1 MNKKKQ
7 LRYPKMETEIENG
20 SSGTSRIHFTKDVK
34 NAIDKVLKTDDPMDS
49 PDFNTVDYIN
59 QLFPNEQSLVSI
71 DETIQRMQCEVSLI
85 DDNIRSVV
93 RGQTNTGQDGQIAL
107 TEAQKV
113 ITTLYAHI
121 IDVKTR
127 AEKTEEMVK
136 EITRDIKQLDCAK
149 RNLTSAITTLNHLH
163 MLVGGIESLNKLIEK
178 RLYGEIL
185 NPLQAITEVNQHFKQ
200 YSDIDEIKNLSQNV
214 DKIQVTL
221 ATQITDDFKDAFLP
235 KSSTSANA
243 GNKQRLGLN
252 QLADACKVISVLDTK
267 VKKELLKWFIAQQ
280 LEEYVQLFHE
290 NQDIAWL
297 DKIDKRYAW
306 LKRHLL
312 DFEDKFGS
320 VFPLDWEV
328 SERITV
334 EFCRLTREQLSQI
347 MAKRSNEIDVRLLLF
362 AINKTQ
368 AFEQLLSKR
377 FTGVTLGAETP
388 AALITSSALKVLPE
402 SGLSDQSTAST
413 TIGIFHDQIGICF
426 KAHLGIYI
434 KSIDRN
440 LTELMEKFV
449 EMAKAPLK
457 VSEVKTTVYPS
468 SADLF
473 VFYKKC
479 MVQCNQLSND
489 QPMYELALV
498 FKKYLREYASKVLE
512 FSTPKLLTTTAS
524 IGKSM
529 SLLTRDMQNL
539 STAAGQVF
547 HNFLKEGE
555 TQRFQRED
563 LIQICCVLTTA
574 EYCLETVQQLE
585 DKLKEKVAVAYVNKI
600 DMSEEKDVFHRIIS
614 NCIQLLVQ
622 DLESGCEPSLQSM
635 SKVQWQS
642 ISNVGDQSPF
652 ISTICTN
659 FKQTVP
665 IIRDNLAT
673 SRKYFTQFCH
683 KFVNAFIPKF
693 INVLYKC
700 KLTHS
705 DGSNNVLGCEQLL
718 LDTHSLKT
726 ALLDLPSIG
735 SSVNRK
741 APTSYTKVV
750 VKDMTR
756 AEMIIKVVMTPV
768 QPPSHFTQQV
778 LKLLPDV
785 TIAEYQKILDMKAVK
800 RVDQLQ
806 LIDLFKHTASH
817 VAVVGGLSD
826 VTAPSE
832 DGATPLQ
839 GNLNDSANLDADPLI
854 SNEANSSGEL
864 NMVTQSSTGDII
876 GGNTNPAAASTSTP
890 KRAFIF
896 SVGSFTGSA
905 DKNVDGSSNNGSD
918 RGRIRKLESLLKKR
932 LP

>member
-1 MNKKKQ
+1 MSEVGVALEVDGAADKTLGSNK
-7 LRYPKMETEIENG
+7 
-20 SSGTSRIHFTKDVK
+20 IHFSKEVK
-34 NAIDKVLKTDDPMDS
+34 QVIDKVLKTDDPMDAT
-49 PDFNTVDYIN
+49 DFNTVDYIN
-59 QLFPNEQSLVSI
+59 QLFPNEQSLVGI

-85 DDNIRSVV
+85 DDNIRAVV
-93 RGQTNTGQDGQIAL
+93 RGQTNTGQDGQLAL
-107 TEAQKV
+107 CEAQKV
-113 ITTLYAHI
+113 ISSLYSHI
-121 IDVKTR
+121 IDVKAR
-127 AEKTEEMVK
+127 AERTEEMVK

-163 MLVGGIESLNKLIEK
+163 MLVGGIESLNKLIE
-178 RLYGEIL
+178 RRSYGEIL
-185 NPLQAITEVNQHFKQ
+185 NPLQAITEVNQHFQQ
-200 YSDIDEIKNLSQNV
+200 YSDIEEIKNLSQSV

-221 ATQITDDFKDAFLP
+221 AQQITEDFKEAFAAKP
-235 KSSTSANA
+235 SA
-243 GNKQRLGLN
+243 QHHRLGLN
-252 QLADACKVISVLDTK
+252 QLSDACKVMSVLDPK
-267 VKKELLKWFIAQQ
+267 VKKDLLKWFIAQQ
-280 LEEYVQLFHE
+280 LEEYMHLFHE

-312 DFEDKFGS
+312 DFEDKYGA

-334 EFCRLTREQLSQI
+334 EFCRQTREQLAKI
-347 MAKRSNEIDVRLLLF
+347 MAKRTNEIDVRLLLF

-377 FTGVTLGAETP
+377 FTGVTLGGTVAEQTRVLTDLNIADAN
-388 AALITSSALKVLPE
+388 AAPGIV
-402 SGLSDQSTAST
+402 
-413 TIGIFHDQIGICF
+413 IFHDQIGQCF
-426 KAHLGIYI
+426 KVHLDIYI
-434 KSIDRN
+434 RSIDRN
-440 LTELMEKFV
+440 LSELMEKFV
-449 EMAKAPLK
+449 EMSKEPYKFAEA
-457 VSEVKTTVYPS
+457 KTTVYPS
-468 SADLF
+468 SGDLF

-479 MVQCNQLSND
+479 MVQCNQLSNE
-489 QPMYELALV
+489 QPMYDLALV

-512 FSTPKLLTTTAS
+512 GSTPKLITPTTS
-524 IGKSM
+524 IGKSV

-547 HNFLKEGE
+547 HNFLKEGDI
-555 TQRFQRED
+555 QRFGRDD
-563 LIQICCVLTTA
+563 LVRICCVLTTA

-585 DKLKEKVAVAYVNKI
+585 DKLKEKVTSAYVNKI

-622 DLESGCEPSLQSM
+622 DLEAGCEPSLQAM
-635 SKVQWQS
+635 AKVQWQQ
-642 ISNVGDQSPF
+642 ISNVGDQSAF
-652 ISTICTN
+652 ISNICSN

-665 IIRDNLAT
+665 IIRDTLAS

-683 KFVNAFIPKF
+683 KFVAAFIPKF

-700 KLTHS
+700 KLTLS

-726 ALLDLPSIG
+726 ALLDLPSVG

-768 QPPSHFTQQV
+768 QPPAHFTQQV
-778 LKLLPDV
+778 LKLLPDI

-806 LIDLFKHTASH
+806 LIDLFKHTASAA
-817 VAVVGGLSD
+817 AVSGLMEVTREESD
-826 VTAPSE
+826 APAASIQVIPDVQIANIEADTSNSNSLATGAAGESTTPATPVTA
-832 DGATPLQ
+832 
-839 GNLNDSANLDADPLI
+839 
-854 SNEANSSGEL
+854 
-864 NMVTQSSTGDII
+864 
-876 GGNTNPAAASTSTP
+876 AATSTP

-905 DKNVDGSSNNGSD
+905 DKNADGSSQTG
-918 RGRIRKLESLLKKR
+918 IRKLESLLKKR
-932 LP
+932 FP

>member
-1 MNKKKQ
+1 MSATEAPLDAVSKDSLENDNK
-7 LRYPKMETEIENG
+7 
-20 SSGTSRIHFTKDVK
+20 IHFSKEVK
-34 NAIDKVLKTDDPMDS
+34 QVIDKVLKSDDIMDA
-49 PDFNTVDYIN
+49 PDFNCVDYIN
-59 QLFPNEQSLVSI
+59 QLFPNEQSLSTI
-71 DETIQRMQCEVSLI
+71 DDTIQRMQYEVSLI

-93 RGQTNTGQDGQIAL
+93 RGQTNTGQDGQMAL
-107 TEAQKV
+107 YEAQKV
-113 ITTLYAHI
+113 ISTLYDHI

-163 MLVGGIESLNKLIEK
+163 MLVGGIESLEKLIEK

-185 NPLQAITEVNQHFKQ
+185 NPLQAITEVNQHFQQ
-200 YSDIDEIKNLSQNV
+200 YSDIEEIKNLSQSV
-214 DKIQVTL
+214 DRIQVRL
-221 ATQITDDFKDAFLP
+221 AQQITEDFKEAFSATS
-235 KSSTSANA
+235 KSG
-243 GNKQRLGLN
+243 GNQPRLSLN
-252 QLADACKVISVLDTK
+252 QLADACKVVSVLDPK

-280 LEEYVQLFHE
+280 LEEYLHLFHE

-312 DFEDKFGS
+312 DFEDKFGA

-334 EFCRLTREQLSQI
+334 EFCRLTRDQLSQI
-347 MAKRSNEIDVRLLLF
+347 MAKRTNEIDVRLLLF

-377 FTGVTLGAETP
+377 FTGVTLGVSPNANPEKLAT
-388 AALITSSALKVLPE
+388 AVNSETSSGDVVINPNLVV
-402 SGLSDQSTAST
+402 
-413 TIGIFHDQIGICF
+413 FHDQIGSCF
-426 KAHLGIYI
+426 KAHLDIYI
-434 KSIDRN
+434 RSIDRN
-440 LTELMEKFV
+440 LSELIEKFV
-449 EMAKAPLK
+449 EQVKEPLK
-457 VSEVKTTVYPS
+457 IAEAKTTVYPS

-479 MVQCNQLSND
+479 MVQCNQLSNE
-489 QPMYELALV
+489 QPMYDLAMV

-512 FSTPKLLTTTAS
+512 FSIPKLLSSSTS

-539 STAAGQVF
+539 STAAGQVI
-547 HNFLKEGE
+547 HNFLKEGDA
-555 TQRFQRED
+555 QRFSRDD
-563 LIQICCVLTTA
+563 LIRICCVLTTA

-585 DKLKEKVAVAYVNKI
+585 EKLKEKVAAAYSGKV
-600 DMSEEKDVFHRIIS
+600 DMSEERDVFHRIIS

-622 DLESGCEPSLQSM
+622 DLEAGCEPSLQAM
-635 SKVQWQS
+635 AKVQWQS
-642 ISNVGDQSPF
+642 INNVGDQSAF
-652 ISTICTN
+652 ITSICAN

-665 IIRDNLAT
+665 ILRDNLAT

-683 KFVNAFIPKF
+683 KFVNVFIPKF

-700 KLTHS
+700 KLTLS

-768 QPPSHFTQQV
+768 QPPAHFTQQV
-778 LKLLPDV
+778 LKLLPDI

-806 LIDLFKHTASH
+806 LIDLFKRTAS
-817 VAVVGGLSD
+817 AAAFAGLNENSELEGNNNTDMPPVVTNAGSEEATTDNLIADATSTENNLSAS
-826 VTAPSE
+826 TTNP
-832 DGATPLQ
+832 T
-839 GNLNDSANLDADPLI
+839 
-854 SNEANSSGEL
+854 
-864 NMVTQSSTGDII
+864 SSTSAMG
-876 GGNTNPAAASTSTP
+876 STSTP

-896 SVGSFTGSA
+896 SVGSFTGGSSTE
-905 DKNVDGSSNNGSD
+905 KPSDGSAQAGGD
-918 RGRIRKLESLLKKR
+918 RSRIRKLENLLKKR

>member
-1 MNKKKQ
+1 MSEAAVAPEADGAVTERMVANNK
-7 LRYPKMETEIENG
+7 
-20 SSGTSRIHFTKDVK
+20 IHFSKEVK
-34 NAIDKVLKTDDPMDS
+34 QVIDKVLKTDDPMDA

-59 QLFPNEQSLVSI
+59 QLFPNEQSLVGI
-71 DETIQRMQCEVSLI
+71 DETIQKMQCEVSLI

-93 RGQTNTGQDGQIAL
+93 RGQTNTGQDGQVAL
-107 TEAQKV
+107 CEAQKV
-113 ITTLYAHI
+113 ISSLFSHI
-121 IDVKTR
+121 IDVKSR
-127 AEKTEEMVK
+127 AERTEEMVK

-149 RNLTSAITTLNHLH
+149 RNLTAAITTLNHLH
-163 MLVGGIESLNKLIEK
+163 MLVGGIDSLNKLIE
-178 RLYGEIL
+178 RRSYGEIL
-185 NPLQAITEVNQHFKQ
+185 NPLQAITEVNQHFQ
-200 YSDIDEIKNLSQNV
+200 QFSDIEEIKNLSQSV

-221 ATQITDDFKDAFLP
+221 AQQITEDFKDAF
-235 KSSTSANA
+235 SAKPA
-243 GNKQRLGLN
+243 GQNQHRLGLN
-252 QLADACKVISVLDTK
+252 QLADACKVMSVLDPK

-280 LEEYVQLFHE
+280 LEEYMHLFHE

-312 DFEDKFGS
+312 EFEDKYGP

-334 EFCRLTREQLSQI
+334 EFCRQTRDQLSQI

-377 FTGVTLGAETP
+377 FTGVTLGAT
-388 AALITSSALKVLPE
+388 ATDQARALGEPSVADAPMGVT
-402 SGLSDQSTAST
+402 
-413 TIGIFHDQIGICF
+413 IFHDQIGQCF
-426 KAHLGIYI
+426 KPHLDIYI
-434 KSIDRN
+434 RSIDRN
-440 LTELMEKFV
+440 LAELMDKFV
-449 EMAKAPLK
+449 EMSREPFKFAE
-457 VSEVKTTVYPS
+457 SKTTVYPS
-468 SADLF
+468 SGDLF

-479 MVQCNQLSND
+479 MVQCNQLSNE
-489 QPMYELALV
+489 QPMYDLALV
-498 FKKYLREYASKVLE
+498 FKKYLREYAAKVLE
-512 FSTPKLLTTTAS
+512 GSTPKLVPTTTGS
-524 IGKSM
+524 SLGKSV

-547 HNFLKEGE
+547 HNFLKEGD
-555 TQRFQRED
+555 TQRFSRDD
-563 LIQICCVLTTA
+563 LMRICYVLTTG

-585 DKLKEKVAVAYVNKI
+585 DKLKEKVTSAYVSKI

-614 NCIQLLVQ
+614 NCIQLLIQ
-622 DLESGCEPSLQSM
+622 DLEAGCEASLQAM
-635 SKVQWQS
+635 SKVQWQH
-642 ISNVGDQSPF
+642 INNVGDQSAF
-652 ISTICTN
+652 ISSICAN

-665 IIRDNLAT
+665 TIRDTLAS

-683 KFVNAFIPKF
+683 RFVAAFIPKF
-693 INVLYKC
+693 INVLYRC
-700 KLTHS
+700 KLTLS

-726 ALLDLPSIG
+726 ALLELPSVG

-768 QPPSHFTQQV
+768 QPPAHFTQQV
-778 LKLLPDV
+778 LKLLPDI

-806 LIDLFKHTASH
+806 LIDLFKHTASAA
-817 VAVVGGLSD
+817 AVSGLIET
-826 VTAPSE
+826 TAADEDAQCSE
-832 DGATPLQ
+832 A
-839 GNLNDSANLDADPLI
+839 
-854 SNEANSSGEL
+854 
-864 NMVTQSSTGDII
+864 
-876 GGNTNPAAASTSTP
+876 PAAGAVAATEESEQSMGTAESSSITSTTTASSSTP

-905 DKNVDGSSNNGSD
+905 DKNADGSSQTG
-918 RGRIRKLESLLKKR
+918 IRKLESLLKKR
-932 LP
+932 FP

>member
-1 MNKKKQ
+1 MSESVVAAEADAIAGQVAGNNKIQFSKEVKQ
-7 LRYPKMETEIENG
+7 
-20 SSGTSRIHFTKDVK
+20 V
-34 NAIDKVLKTDDPMDS
+34 IDKVLKTDEQDPMDA

-59 QLFPNEQSLVSI
+59 QLFPNEQSLATI

-93 RGQTNTGQDGQIAL
+93 RGQTNTGQDGQLAL
-107 TEAQKV
+107 CEAQKV
-113 ITTLYAHI
+113 ISSLFSHI

-127 AEKTEEMVK
+127 AERTEEMVK

-163 MLVGGIESLNKLIEK
+163 MLVGGIESLNELIE
-178 RLYGEIL
+178 RRSYGEIL
-185 NPLQAITEVNQHFKQ
+185 NPLQAITEVNQHFQQ
-200 YSDIDEIKNLSQNV
+200 YSDIEEIKNLSQSV

-221 ATQITDDFKDAFLP
+221 AQQITEDFKDAFASKP
-235 KSSTSANA
+235 SS
-243 GNKQRLGLN
+243 QHRLGLN
-252 QLADACKVISVLDTK
+252 QLGDACKVLSVLDAK

-280 LEEYVQLFHE
+280 LEEYMHLFHE

-312 DFEDKFGS
+312 DFEDKYGA

-334 EFCRLTREQLSQI
+334 EFCRQTRQQLSQI
-347 MAKRSNEIDVRLLLF
+347 MAKRTNEIDVRLLLF

-377 FTGVTLGAETP
+377 FTGVTLGATP
-388 AALITSSALKVLPE
+388 AEQTRVLTLPAKAEALLTNTV
-402 SGLSDQSTAST
+402 
-413 TIGIFHDQIGICF
+413 FHDQIGQCF
-426 KAHLGIYI
+426 KPHLDIYI
-434 KSIDRN
+434 RSIDRN
-440 LTELMEKFV
+440 LSELLEKFV
-449 EMAKAPLK
+449 EMSKEPYKFAEA
-457 VSEVKTTVYPS
+457 KTTVYPS
-468 SADLF
+468 SGDLF

-479 MVQCNQLSND
+479 MVQCNQLSNE
-489 QPMYELALV
+489 QPMYDLALV

-512 FSTPKLLTTTAS
+512 GSTPKLVPSSTSSS
-524 IGKSM
+524 IGKSV

-547 HNFLKEGE
+547 HNFLKEGD
-555 TQRFQRED
+555 TQRFGRDD
-563 LIQICCVLTTA
+563 LVRICCVLTTG

-585 DKLKEKVAVAYVNKI
+585 DKLKEKVTPAYVGKI

-622 DLESGCEPSLQSM
+622 DLEAGCEASLQAM
-635 SKVQWQS
+635 AKVQWQH
-642 ISNVGDQSPF
+642 ISNVGDQSAF
-652 ISTICTN
+652 ISNICSN

-665 IIRDNLAT
+665 TIRDTLSS

-683 KFVNAFIPKF
+683 RFVAAFIPKF
-693 INVLYKC
+693 INVLYRC
-700 KLTHS
+700 KLTLS

-718 LDTHSLKT
+718 LDTHSLKS
-726 ALLDLPSIG
+726 ALLELPSVG

-768 QPPSHFTQQV
+768 QPPAHFTQQV
-778 LKLLPDV
+778 LKLLPDI

-806 LIDLFKHTASH
+806 LIDLFKHTASAA
-817 VAVVGGLSD
+817 AVSGLMETPNSEEELPSASESPANATED
-826 VTAPSE
+826 NENTVT
-832 DGATPLQ
+832 
-839 GNLNDSANLDADPLI
+839 
-854 SNEANSSGEL
+854 
-864 NMVTQSSTGDII
+864 SSTDS
-876 GGNTNPAAASTSTP
+876 TTTTATTSTSTP

-905 DKNVDGSSNNGSD
+905 DKNADGSSQTG
-918 RGRIRKLESLLKKR
+918 IRKLESLLKKR
-932 LP
+932 FP

>member
-1 MNKKKQ
+1 MSAPEAPLEPVSKASQ
-7 LRYPKMETEIENG
+7 ENG
-20 SSGTSRIHFTKDVK
+20 SKIHFTKEVK
-34 NAIDKVLKTDDPMDS
+34 QVIDKVLKSDDPMDA
-49 PDFNTVDYIN
+49 PDFNCVDYIN
-59 QLFPNEQSLVSI
+59 QLFPNEQSLATI

-93 RGQTNTGQDGQIAL
+93 RGQTNTGQDGQMAL
-107 TEAQKV
+107 YEAQKV
-113 ITTLYAHI
+113 ISTLYDHI

-163 MLVGGIESLNKLIEK
+163 MLVGGIESLEKLIEK

-185 NPLQAITEVNQHFKQ
+185 NPLQAITEVNQHFQQ
-200 YSDIDEIKNLSQNV
+200 YSDIEEIKNLSQSV
-214 DKIQVTL
+214 DRIQVTL
-221 ATQITDDFKDAFLP
+221 AQQITEDFKEAF
-235 KSSTSANA
+235 SAKPNA
-243 GNKQRLGLN
+243 GHQRLGLN
-252 QLADACKVISVLDTK
+252 QLADACKVVSVLDPK

-280 LEEYVQLFHE
+280 LEEYLHLFHE

-312 DFEDKFGS
+312 DFEDKFGA

-347 MAKRSNEIDVRLLLF
+347 MAKRTNEIDVRLLLF

-377 FTGVTLGAETP
+377 FTGVTLGHSNNTADKLTTP
-388 AALITSSALKVLPE
+388 ALAESSQGDGSGVINPALVV
-402 SGLSDQSTAST
+402 
-413 TIGIFHDQIGICF
+413 FHDQIGSCF
-426 KAHLGIYI
+426 KAHLDIYI

-440 LTELMEKFV
+440 LTELIEKFV
-449 EMAKAPLK
+449 EQAKEPLK
-457 VSEVKTTVYPS
+457 VAEAKTTVYPS

-479 MVQCNQLSND
+479 MVQCNQLSNE
-489 QPMYELALV
+489 QPMYELAMV

-512 FSTPKLLTTTAS
+512 FSIPKLLTTSTS

-539 STAAGQVF
+539 STAAGQVI
-547 HNFLKEGE
+547 HNFLKEGDA
-555 TQRFQRED
+555 QRFSRDD
-563 LIQICCVLTTA
+563 LIRICCVLTTA

-585 DKLKEKVAVAYVNKI
+585 EKLKEKVAPAYVNKV

-614 NCIQLLVQ
+614 SCIQLLVQ
-622 DLESGCEPSLQSM
+622 DLEAGCEPSLQAM
-635 SKVQWQS
+635 AKVQWQN
-642 ISNVGDQSPF
+642 INNVGDQSPF
-652 ISTICTN
+652 ISSMCAN

-665 IIRDNLAT
+665 ILRDNLAT

-683 KFVNAFIPKF
+683 KFVNVFIPKF

-700 KLTHS
+700 KLTLS

-741 APTSYTKVV
+741 APTSFTKVV

-768 QPPSHFTQQV
+768 QPPAHFTQQV
-778 LKLLPDV
+778 LKLLPDI

-806 LIDLFKHTASH
+806 LIDIFKRTAS
-817 VAVVGGLSD
+817 
-826 VTAPSE
+826 TAAFASE
-832 DGATPLQ
+832 STETTEI
-839 GNLNDSANLDADPLI
+839 NLDSKA
-854 SNEANSSGEL
+854 AAGGEL
-864 NMVTQSSTGDII
+864 NTDSNLIADATSTENVTQVPVSATSSSAI
-876 GGNTNPAAASTSTP
+876 GSTSTP

-896 SVGSFTGSA
+896 SVGSFTGGGSSA
-905 DKNVDGSSNNGSD
+905 DKSADGSTPAGGD
-918 RGRIRKLESLLKKR
+918 RGRIRKLENLLKKR

>member
-1 MNKKKQ
+1 MSEAAVATDQDAIAGQMISNNK
-7 LRYPKMETEIENG
+7 
-20 SSGTSRIHFTKDVK
+20 IHFSKEVK
-34 NAIDKVLKTDDPMDS
+34 QVIDKVLKTDEQDPMDA
-49 PDFNTVDYIN
+49 PDFNTVEYIN
-59 QLFPNEQSLVSI
+59 QLFPNEQSLANI
-71 DETIQRMQCEVSLI
+71 DETIERMQCDVSLI

-93 RGQTNTGQDGQIAL
+93 RGQTNTGQDGQLAL
-107 TEAQKV
+107 CEAQKV
-113 ITTLYAHI
+113 ISSLFSHI

-127 AEKTEEMVK
+127 AERTEEMVK

-163 MLVGGIESLNKLIEK
+163 MLVGGIESLNELIE
-178 RLYGEIL
+178 RRAYGEIL
-185 NPLQAITEVNQHFKQ
+185 NPLQAITEVNQHFQQ
-200 YSDIDEIKNLSQNV
+200 YSDIEEIKNLSQSV

-221 ATQITDDFKDAFLP
+221 AQQITEDFKEAFASKP
-235 KSSTSANA
+235 TT
-243 GNKQRLGLN
+243 QHRLGFN
-252 QLADACKVISVLDTK
+252 QLADACKVMSVLDAK

-280 LEEYVQLFHE
+280 LEEYMQLFHE

-312 DFEDKFGS
+312 DFEDKYGP
-320 VFPLDWEV
+320 VFPLNWEV

-334 EFCRLTREQLSQI
+334 EFCRQTRQQLSQI
-347 MAKRSNEIDVRLLLF
+347 MSKRANEIDVRLLLF

-377 FTGVTLGAETP
+377 FTGVTLGA
-388 AALITSSALKVLPE
+388 
-402 SGLSDQSTAST
+402 STAEQT
-413 TIGIFHDQIGICF
+413 RVLTATEQPLTQTVFHDQIGQCF
-426 KAHLGIYI
+426 KPHLDIYI
-434 KSIDRN
+434 RSIDRN
-440 LTELMEKFV
+440 LAELLEKFI
-449 EMAKAPLK
+449 EMSKEPYKFAEA
-457 VSEVKTTVYPS
+457 KTTVYPS
-468 SADLF
+468 SGDLF

-479 MVQCNQLSND
+479 MVQCNQLSNE

-498 FKKYLREYASKVLE
+498 FKKYLREYAAKVLE
-512 FSTPKLLTTTAS
+512 GSTPKLVTSSTGSS
-524 IGKSM
+524 IGKSV

-547 HNFLKEGE
+547 HNFLKEGDV
-555 TQRFQRED
+555 QRFQRDD
-563 LIQICCVLTTA
+563 LVRICCVLTTG

-585 DKLKEKVAVAYVNKI
+585 DKLKEKVTAPYASKI

-622 DLESGCEPSLQSM
+622 DLETGCDASLQAM
-635 SKVQWQS
+635 AKVPWQQ
-642 ISNVGDQSPF
+642 ISNVGDQSAF
-652 ISTICTN
+652 ISSIYSN

-665 IIRDNLAT
+665 TIRDTLAS

-683 KFVNAFIPKF
+683 RFVAAFIPKF
-693 INVLYKC
+693 INVLYRC
-700 KLTHS
+700 KLTQS

-726 ALLDLPSIG
+726 ALLELPSVG

-768 QPPSHFTQQV
+768 QPPAHFTQQV
-778 LKLLPDV
+778 LKLLPDI

-806 LIDLFKHTASH
+806 LIDLFKHTASAA
-817 VAVVGGLSD
+817 AVSGLIEQ
-826 VTAPSE
+826 P
-832 DGATPLQ
+832 
-839 GNLNDSANLDADPLI
+839 
-854 SNEANSSGEL
+854 
-864 NMVTQSSTGDII
+864 TQSEEEPV
-876 GGNTNPAAASTSTP
+876 PAAETTDETDTTVSASAESTTTNTTTTSSSTP

-896 SVGSFTGSA
+896 SVGSFTGNA
-905 DKNVDGSSNNGSD
+905 DRNADGSSQTG
-918 RGRIRKLESLLKKR
+918 IRKLESLLKKR
-932 LP
+932 FP

>member
-1 MNKKKQ
+1 MSEAAVSVEMESASTEHMVANNKIRFSKEVKQ
-7 LRYPKMETEIENG
+7 
-20 SSGTSRIHFTKDVK
+20 V
-34 NAIDKVLKTDDPMDS
+34 IDKVLKTDDPMDA

-59 QLFPNEQSLVSI
+59 QLFPNEQSLAGI
-71 DETIQRMQCEVSLI
+71 DETIHKMQCEVSLI

-93 RGQTNTGQDGQIAL
+93 RGQTNTGQDGQLAL
-107 TEAQKV
+107 SEAQKV
-113 ITTLYAHI
+113 IGSLFSHI

-127 AEKTEEMVK
+127 AERTEEMVK

-149 RNLTSAITTLNHLH
+149 RNLTAAITTLNHLH
-163 MLVGGIESLNKLIEK
+163 MLVGGIESLNKLIE
-178 RLYGEIL
+178 RRSYGEIL
-185 NPLQAITEVNQHFKQ
+185 NPLQAITEVNQHFQ
-200 YSDIDEIKNLSQNV
+200 QFSDIEEIKNLSQSV

-221 ATQITDDFKDAFLP
+221 AQQITEDFKEAF
-235 KSSTSANA
+235 SAKPSGQN
-243 GNKQRLGLN
+243 QHRLGLN
-252 QLADACKVISVLDTK
+252 QLADACKVMSVLDPK

-280 LEEYVQLFHE
+280 LEEYMHLFHE

-312 DFEDKFGS
+312 DFEDKYGP

-334 EFCRLTREQLSQI
+334 EFCRQTREQLAQI
-347 MAKRSNEIDVRLLLF
+347 MAKRTNEIDVRLLLF

-368 AFEQLLSKR
+368 AFEQLLAKR
-377 FTGVTLGAETP
+377 FTGVTLGATHSEQVRVLTEPSTADTP
-388 AALITSSALKVLPE
+388 AGITV
-402 SGLSDQSTAST
+402 
-413 TIGIFHDQIGICF
+413 FHDQIGQCF
-426 KAHLGIYI
+426 KSHLDIYI
-434 KSIDRN
+434 RSIDRN
-440 LTELMEKFV
+440 LAELMEKFV
-449 EMAKAPLK
+449 EMSREPYKFAEA
-457 VSEVKTTVYPS
+457 KTTVYPS
-468 SADLF
+468 SGDLF

-479 MVQCNQLSND
+479 MVQCNQLSNE
-489 QPMYELALV
+489 QPMYDLALV

-512 FSTPKLLTTTAS
+512 GSTPKLVPATTGS
-524 IGKSM
+524 SLGKSV

-547 HNFLKEGE
+547 HNFLKEGD
-555 TQRFQRED
+555 TQRFSRDD
-563 LIQICCVLTTA
+563 LVRICCVLTTG

-585 DKLKEKVAVAYVNKI
+585 DKLKEKVTAVYVSKI

-622 DLESGCEPSLQSM
+622 DLEAGCEASLQAM
-635 SKVQWQS
+635 AKVQWQH
-642 ISNVGDQSPF
+642 INNVGDQSAF
-652 ISTICTN
+652 ISSMCGN

-665 IIRDNLAT
+665 TIRDTLAS

-683 KFVNAFIPKF
+683 RFVAAFVPKF
-693 INVLYKC
+693 INVLYRC
-700 KLTHS
+700 KLTLS

-726 ALLDLPSIG
+726 ALLELPSVG

-768 QPPSHFTQQV
+768 QPPAHFTQQV
-778 LKLLPDV
+778 LKLLPDI

-806 LIDLFKHTASH
+806 LIDLFKHTASAA
-817 VAVVGGLSD
+817 AVSGLIEPAANEEEAQGVESASG
-826 VTAPSE
+826 TLGTSE
-832 DGATPLQ
+832 DVDPPTAAIESTANTSNATT
-839 GNLNDSANLDADPLI
+839 
-854 SNEANSSGEL
+854 SS
-864 NMVTQSSTGDII
+864 
-876 GGNTNPAAASTSTP
+876 STP

-905 DKNVDGSSNNGSD
+905 DKNADGSSQTG
-918 RGRIRKLESLLKKR
+918 IRKLENLLKKR
-932 LP
+932 FP

>member
-1 MNKKKQ
+1 MSEPVVTADTDVTASQMIGTNKIQFSKEVKQ
-7 LRYPKMETEIENG
+7 
-20 SSGTSRIHFTKDVK
+20 V
-34 NAIDKVLKTDDPMDS
+34 IDKVLKTDEQDPMDA

-59 QLFPNEQSLVSI
+59 QLFPNEQSLAAI

-93 RGQTNTGQDGQIAL
+93 RGQTNTGQDGQLAL
-107 TEAQKV
+107 CEAQKV
-113 ITTLYAHI
+113 ISSLFSHI

-127 AEKTEEMVK
+127 AERTEEMVK

-163 MLVGGIESLNKLIEK
+163 MLVGGIESLNVLIE
-178 RLYGEIL
+178 RRSYGEIL
-185 NPLQAITEVNQHFKQ
+185 NPLQAITEVNQHFQQ
-200 YSDIDEIKNLSQNV
+200 YSDIEEIKNLSQSV

-221 ATQITDDFKDAFLP
+221 AQQITEDFKEAFASKP
-235 KSSTSANA
+235 SSQ
-243 GNKQRLGLN
+243 QRLGLN
-252 QLADACKVISVLDTK
+252 QLGDACKVLSVLDAK

-280 LEEYVQLFHE
+280 LEEYMHLFHE

-312 DFEDKFGS
+312 DFEDKYGA

-334 EFCRLTREQLSQI
+334 EFCRQTRQQLSQI
-347 MAKRSNEIDVRLLLF
+347 MAKRTNEIDVRLLLF

-377 FTGVTLGAETP
+377 FTGVTLGATTTEQTRVLTLPATPETLP
-388 AALITSSALKVLPE
+388 TITV
-402 SGLSDQSTAST
+402 
-413 TIGIFHDQIGICF
+413 FHDQIGQCF
-426 KAHLGIYI
+426 KPHLDIYI
-434 KSIDRN
+434 RSIDRN
-440 LTELMEKFV
+440 LAELLEKFV
-449 EMAKAPLK
+449 EMSKEPYKFAEA
-457 VSEVKTTVYPS
+457 KTTVYPS
-468 SADLF
+468 SGDLF

-479 MVQCNQLSND
+479 MVQCNQLSNE
-489 QPMYELALV
+489 QPMYDLALV
-498 FKKYLREYASKVLE
+498 FKKYLREYAAKVLE
-512 FSTPKLLTTTAS
+512 GSTPKLVPNSTSSS
-524 IGKSM
+524 IGKSV

-547 HNFLKEGE
+547 HNFLKEGD
-555 TQRFQRED
+555 TQRFNRDD
-563 LIQICCVLTTA
+563 LVRICCVLTTG

-585 DKLKEKVAVAYVNKI
+585 DKLKEKVTAAYMSKI

-622 DLESGCEPSLQSM
+622 DLETGCEASLQAM
-635 SKVQWQS
+635 AKVQWQQ
-642 ISNVGDQSPF
+642 ISNVGDQSSF
-652 ISTICTN
+652 ISSICGN

-665 IIRDNLAT
+665 TIRDTLAS

-683 KFVNAFIPKF
+683 RFVAAFIPKF
-693 INVLYKC
+693 INVLYRC
-700 KLTHS
+700 KLTLS

-726 ALLDLPSIG
+726 ALLELPSVG

-768 QPPSHFTQQV
+768 QPPAHFTQQV
-778 LKLLPDV
+778 LKLLPDI

-800 RVDQLQ
+800 RVDQMQ
-806 LIDLFKHTASH
+806 LIDLFKHTASAA
-817 VAVVGGLSD
+817 AVSGLIEAPGNSEEELPNAASETPA
-826 VTAPSE
+826 VTVE
-832 DGATPLQ
+832 DNDNTVVSST
-839 GNLNDSANLDADPLI
+839 DSAATTAT
-854 SNEANSSGEL
+854 SA
-864 NMVTQSSTGDII
+864 T
-876 GGNTNPAAASTSTP
+876 ASTSTP

-905 DKNVDGSSNNGSD
+905 DKNADGSSQTG
-918 RGRIRKLESLLKKR
+918 IRKLESLLKKR
-932 LP
+932 FP

>member
-1 MNKKKQ
+1 MSESVADAAAVQGMGSNK
-7 LRYPKMETEIENG
+7 
-20 SSGTSRIHFTKDVK
+20 IHFSKEVK
-34 NAIDKVLKTDDPMDS
+34 QVIDKVLKTDEQDPMDA

-59 QLFPNEQSLVSI
+59 QLFPNEQSLATI

-93 RGQTNTGQDGQIAL
+93 RGQTNTGQDGQLAL
-107 TEAQKV
+107 CEAQKV
-113 ITTLYAHI
+113 ISSLFSHI

-127 AEKTEEMVK
+127 AERTEEMVK

-163 MLVGGIESLNKLIEK
+163 MLVGGIESLNELIE
-178 RLYGEIL
+178 RRSYGEIL
-185 NPLQAITEVNQHFKQ
+185 NPLQAITEVNQHFQQ
-200 YSDIDEIKNLSQNV
+200 YSDIDEIKNLSQSV

-221 ATQITDDFKDAFLP
+221 AQQITEDFKEAFANKP
-235 KSSTSANA
+235 ST
-243 GNKQRLGLN
+243 QHRLGLN
-252 QLADACKVISVLDTK
+252 QLADACKVLSVLDAK

-280 LEEYVQLFHE
+280 LEEYMHLFHE

-312 DFEDKFGS
+312 DFEDKYGS

-334 EFCRLTREQLSQI
+334 EFCRQTRQQLAQI
-347 MAKRSNEIDVRLLLF
+347 MAKRTAEIDVRLLLF

-377 FTGVTLGAETP
+377 FTGVTLGATP
-388 AALITSSALKVLPE
+388 AEQTRVLTLPA
-402 SGLSDQSTAST
+402 TAEASLT
-413 TIGIFHDQIGICF
+413 VTVFHDQIGQCF
-426 KAHLGIYI
+426 KPHLDIYI
-434 KSIDRN
+434 RSIDRN
-440 LTELMEKFV
+440 LSELLEKFI
-449 EMAKAPLK
+449 EMSKEPYKFAEA
-457 VSEVKTTVYPS
+457 KTTVYPS
-468 SADLF
+468 SGDLF

-479 MVQCNQLSND
+479 MVQCNQLSNE
-489 QPMYELALV
+489 QPMYDLALV

-512 FSTPKLLTTTAS
+512 GSTPKLVTSSTGSS
-524 IGKSM
+524 IGKSV

-547 HNFLKEGE
+547 HNFLKEGD
-555 TQRFQRED
+555 TQRFSRDD
-563 LIQICCVLTTA
+563 LVRICCVLTTG

-585 DKLKEKVAVAYVNKI
+585 DKLKEKVTTAYVSKI

-622 DLESGCEPSLQSM
+622 DLEAGCEASLQAM
-635 SKVQWQS
+635 AKVQWQH
-642 ISNVGDQSPF
+642 ISNVGDQSAF
-652 ISTICTN
+652 ISSICGN

-665 IIRDNLAT
+665 AIRDTLAS

-683 KFVNAFIPKF
+683 RFVAAFIPKF
-693 INVLYKC
+693 INVLYRC
-700 KLTHS
+700 KLTLS

-726 ALLDLPSIG
+726 ALLELPSVG

-756 AEMIIKVVMTPV
+756 AEMIIKVVMTSV
-768 QPPSHFTQQV
+768 QPPAHFTQQV
-778 LKLLPDV
+778 LKLLPDI

-806 LIDLFKHTASH
+806 LIDLFKHTASAAAVSGLLDPPNSEEESLP
-817 VAVVGGLSD
+817 VANETPAPATEEPDATNNSSLD
-826 VTAPSE
+826 ATTAPTA
-832 DGATPLQ
+832 AT
-839 GNLNDSANLDADPLI
+839 NA
-854 SNEANSSGEL
+854 
-864 NMVTQSSTGDII
+864 
-876 GGNTNPAAASTSTP
+876 TP

-905 DKNVDGSSNNGSD
+905 DKNADGSSQTG
-918 RGRIRKLESLLKKR
+918 IRKLESLLKKR
-932 LP
+932 FP

>member
-1 MNKKKQ
+1 MESKSSNEAEASVIANNK
-7 LRYPKMETEIENG
+7 
-20 SSGTSRIHFTKDVK
+20 IHFSKEVK
-34 NAIDKVLKTDDPMDS
+34 HVIDKVLKSDDPMDA
-49 PDFNTVDYIN
+49 PDFNCVDYIN
-59 QLFPNEQSLVSI
+59 QLFPNEQSLVTI

-93 RGQTNTGQDGQIAL
+93 RGQTNTGQDGQLAL
-107 TEAQKV
+107 CEAQKV
-113 ITTLYAHI
+113 ISTLYEHI

-127 AEKTEEMVK
+127 AERTEEMVK

-163 MLVGGIESLNKLIEK
+163 MLVGGIESLEILIEK

-185 NPLQAITEVNQHFKQ
+185 NPLQAITEVNQHFQQ
-200 YSDIDEIKNLSQNV
+200 YSDIEEIKNLSQSV
-214 DKIQVTL
+214 DKIQISL
-221 ATQITDDFKDAFLP
+221 AHQITEDFKEAFSV
-235 KSSTSANA
+235 KSN
-243 GNKQRLGLN
+243 NHPRLGFN
-252 QLADACKVISVLDTK
+252 QLGDACKVISVLDPK
-267 VKKELLKWFIAQQ
+267 VKKDLLKWFIAQQ
-280 LEEYVQLFHE
+280 LEEYIHLFHE

-312 DFEDKFGS
+312 DFEDKFGA

-347 MAKRSNEIDVRLLLF
+347 MSKRVNEIDVRLLLF

-377 FTGVTLGAETP
+377 FTGVTLG
-388 AALITSSALKVLPE
+388 INNDNQNTSSFT
-402 SGLSDQSTAST
+402 SGDGQLINSAFLV
-413 TIGIFHDQIGICF
+413 FHDQIGSCF
-426 KAHLGIYI
+426 KTHLDIYI
-434 KSIDRN
+434 RSIDRN
-440 LTELMEKFV
+440 LAELIEKFV
-449 EMAKAPLK
+449 EQAKEPFKAAEAK
-457 VSEVKTTVYPS
+457 STVYLS

-479 MVQCNQLSND
+479 MVQCNQLSNE

-512 FSTPKLLTTTAS
+512 FSIPKLLTTSTS

-539 STAAGQVF
+539 STAAGQVI
-547 HNFLKEGE
+547 HNFLKEGDA
-555 TQRFQRED
+555 QRFSKGD
-563 LIQICCVLTTA
+563 LIRICCVLTTA

-585 DKLKEKVAVAYVNKI
+585 DKLKEKVAAAYVNKI

-622 DLESGCEPSLQSM
+622 DLETGCESFLQAM

-642 ISNVGDQSPF
+642 ISNVGDQSSF
-652 ISTICTN
+652 ITGMCAN

-665 IIRDNLAT
+665 VIRDNLAS

-683 KFVNAFIPKF
+683 KFVNVFIPKY

-700 KLTHS
+700 KLTLS
-705 DGSNNVLGCEQLL
+705 DGCNNVLGCEQLL

-768 QPPSHFTQQV
+768 QPSAHFTQQV
-778 LKLLPDV
+778 LKLLPDI

-806 LIDLFKHTASH
+806 LIDLFKRTAST
-817 VAVVGGLSD
+817 AAAAGLSD
-826 VTAPSE
+826 NT
-832 DGATPLQ
+832 
-839 GNLNDSANLDADPLI
+839 DSISTDADQQNSTANALDSTNDNINIMADATSTEI
-854 SNEANSSGEL
+854 S
-864 NMVTQSSTGDII
+864 TYQ
-876 GGNTNPAAASTSTP
+876 TNLAVNATSTP

-896 SVGSFTGSA
+896 SVGNFTGANSSA
-905 DKNVDGSSNNGSD
+905 GDKNADNSSQSSGD
-918 RGRIRKLESLLKKR
+918 RGRIRKLENLLKKR

>member
-1 MNKKKQ
+1 MTEPVATAAADTAAVQSMGNNK
-7 LRYPKMETEIENG
+7 
-20 SSGTSRIHFTKDVK
+20 IHFSKEVK
-34 NAIDKVLKTDDPMDS
+34 QVIDKVLKTDEQDPMDA

-59 QLFPNEQSLVSI
+59 QLFPNEQSLATI

-93 RGQTNTGQDGQIAL
+93 RGQTNTGQDGQLAL
-107 TEAQKV
+107 CEAQKV
-113 ITTLYAHI
+113 ISSLFSHI

-127 AEKTEEMVK
+127 AERTEEMVK

-163 MLVGGIESLNKLIEK
+163 MLVGGIESLNELIV
-178 RLYGEIL
+178 RRSYGEIL
-185 NPLQAITEVNQHFKQ
+185 NPLQAITEVNQHFQQ
-200 YSDIDEIKNLSQNV
+200 YSDIEEIKNLSQSV

-221 ATQITDDFKDAFLP
+221 AQQITEDFKEAFASKP
-235 KSSTSANA
+235 STQH
-243 GNKQRLGLN
+243 KLGLN
-252 QLADACKVISVLDTK
+252 QLADACKVMSVLDVK

-280 LEEYVQLFHE
+280 LEEYMHLFHE

-312 DFEDKFGS
+312 DFEDKYGA

-334 EFCRLTREQLSQI
+334 EFCRQTRQQLSQI

-377 FTGVTLGAETP
+377 FTGITLGATAAEQTRVLTIP
-388 AALITSSALKVLPE
+388 AATEAPLTITV
-402 SGLSDQSTAST
+402 
-413 TIGIFHDQIGICF
+413 FHDQIGQCF
-426 KAHLGIYI
+426 KPHLDIYI
-434 KSIDRN
+434 RSIDRN
-440 LTELMEKFV
+440 LSELLEKFI
-449 EMAKAPLK
+449 EMSKEPYKFAEA
-457 VSEVKTTVYPS
+457 KTTVYPS
-468 SADLF
+468 SGDLF

-479 MVQCNQLSND
+479 MVQCNQLSNE
-489 QPMYELALV
+489 QPMYDLALV
-498 FKKYLREYASKVLE
+498 FKKYLREYAAKVLE
-512 FSTPKLLTTTAS
+512 GSTPKVVTSSTGSS
-524 IGKSM
+524 IGKSVSM
-529 SLLTRDMQNL
+529 LTRDMQNL

-547 HNFLKEGE
+547 HNFLKEGDS
-555 TQRFQRED
+555 QRFARDD
-563 LIQICCVLTTA
+563 LVRICCVLTTG

-585 DKLKEKVAVAYVNKI
+585 DKLKEKVTPAYVSKI

-622 DLESGCEPSLQSM
+622 DLEAGCETSLQAM
-635 SKVQWQS
+635 AKVQWQH
-642 ISNVGDQSPF
+642 ISNVGDQSAF
-652 ISTICTN
+652 ISSICGN

-665 IIRDNLAT
+665 TIRDTLAS

-683 KFVNAFIPKF
+683 RFVAAFIPKF
-693 INVLYKC
+693 INVLYRC
-700 KLTHS
+700 KLTLS

-726 ALLDLPSIG
+726 ALLELPSVG

-768 QPPSHFTQQV
+768 QPPAHFTQQV
-778 LKLLPDV
+778 LKLLPDI

-806 LIDLFKHTASH
+806 LIDLFKHTASAA
-817 VAVVGGLSD
+817 AVSGLID
-826 VTAPSE
+826 APASE
-832 DGATPLQ
+832 EETPTVSESPALTTEE
-839 GNLNDSANLDADPLI
+839 P
-854 SNEANSSGEL
+854 EA
-864 NMVTQSSTGDII
+864 I
-876 GGNTNPAAASTSTP
+876 TNPSADTTTAAATTTANATP

-905 DKNVDGSSNNGSD
+905 DKNADGSSQTG
-918 RGRIRKLESLLKKR
+918 IRKLESLLKKR
-932 LP
+932 FP

>member
-1 MNKKKQ
+1 MSEAAVAAPVPVEPEASTGKMVANNK
-7 LRYPKMETEIENG
+7 
-20 SSGTSRIHFTKDVK
+20 IHFSKEVK
-34 NAIDKVLKTDDPMDS
+34 QVIDKVLKTEDPMDA

-59 QLFPNEQSLVSI
+59 QLFPNEQSLVGI
-71 DETIQRMQCEVSLI
+71 DETIQKMQCEVSLI

-93 RGQTNTGQDGQIAL
+93 RGQTNTGQDGQLAL
-107 TEAQKV
+107 CEAQKV
-113 ITTLYAHI
+113 ISSLFSHI

-127 AEKTEEMVK
+127 AERTEEMVK

-163 MLVGGIESLNKLIEK
+163 MLVGGIESLNTLIE
-178 RLYGEIL
+178 RRSYGEIL
-185 NPLQAITEVNQHFKQ
+185 NPLQAITEVNQHFQ
-200 YSDIDEIKNLSQNV
+200 QFSDIEEIKNLSQSV

-221 ATQITDDFKDAFLP
+221 AQQISEDFKEAFA
-235 KSSTSANA
+235 SSKPS
-243 GNKQRLGLN
+243 GQSHHRLGLN
-252 QLADACKVISVLDTK
+252 QLGDACKVMSVLDPK

-280 LEEYVQLFHE
+280 LEEYMHLFHE

-312 DFEDKFGS
+312 DFEDKYGA

-334 EFCRLTREQLSQI
+334 EFCRLTRDQLSQI

-377 FTGVTLGAETP
+377 FTGVTLGATAAEQARVLVQP
-388 AALITSSALKVLPE
+388 AAGADAPGAVTV
-402 SGLSDQSTAST
+402 
-413 TIGIFHDQIGICF
+413 FHDQIGQCF
-426 KAHLGIYI
+426 KTHLDIYI
-434 KSIDRN
+434 RSIDRN
-440 LTELMEKFV
+440 LSELMDKFV
-449 EMAKAPLK
+449 EMSREPYKFAEA
-457 VSEVKTTVYPS
+457 KTTVYPS
-468 SADLF
+468 SGDLF

-479 MVQCNQLSND
+479 MVQCNQLSNE
-489 QPMYELALV
+489 QPMYDLALV
-498 FKKYLREYASKVLE
+498 FKKYLREYAVKVLE
-512 FSTPKLLTTTAS
+512 GSTPKLVPATTSSS
-524 IGKSM
+524 IGKSV

-547 HNFLKEGE
+547 HNFLKEGD
-555 TQRFQRED
+555 TQRFTRDD
-563 LIQICCVLTTA
+563 LVRICCVLTTG

-585 DKLKEKVAVAYVNKI
+585 DKLKEKVTAGYVAKI

-622 DLESGCEPSLQSM
+622 DLEAGCETSLQAM
-635 SKVQWQS
+635 AKVQWQH
-642 ISNVGDQSPF
+642 INNVGDQSAF
-652 ISTICTN
+652 INSICGN

-665 IIRDNLAT
+665 TIRDTLAS

-683 KFVNAFIPKF
+683 RFVAAFIPKF
-693 INVLYKC
+693 INVLYRC
-700 KLTHS
+700 KLTLS

-726 ALLDLPSIG
+726 ALLELPSVG

-768 QPPSHFTQQV
+768 QPPAHFTQQV
-778 LKLLPDV
+778 LKLLPDI

-806 LIDLFKHTASH
+806 LIDLFKHTASAA
-817 VAVVGGLSD
+817 AVSGLIEPAASGD
-826 VTAPSE
+826 EDTDQTLASGTVDDAEPSTAT
-832 DGATPLQ
+832 G
-839 GNLNDSANLDADPLI
+839 DSAA
-854 SNEANSSGEL
+854 ATTTTTTTMATTASS
-864 NMVTQSSTGDII
+864 
-876 GGNTNPAAASTSTP
+876 ATP

-905 DKNVDGSSNNGSD
+905 DKNADGSSQTG
-918 RGRIRKLESLLKKR
+918 IRKLESLLKKR
-932 LP
+932 FP